1 MTGVARGQE
10 EEEES
15 TDDEDDVAGARAHA
29 EAEAAGL
36 PAWVHGDA
44 AAGDSLALFEQL
56 EREVQ
61 QVRGD
66 PPSGLVSVSEGCGC
80 MATAGDSLA
89 LFELQLEGA
98 GFSNWLWG
106 AGRNTAGAAWGGGG
120 SGGAET
126 WWQCG
131 ALAATVRRQRR
142 QHIKRYRYGDGRAG
156 RMTVWQL
163 SDVDGRPQCR

>member
-1 MTGVARGQE
+1 VTGVARGQE

-106 AGRNTAGAAWGGGG
+106 CRPQHRRGSMGWGWERGGRDVVA
-120 SGGAET
+120 
-126 WWQCG
+126 
-131 ALAATVRRQRR
+131 VRRPRGNRPSPAPPAHQ
-142 QHIKRYRYGDGRAG
+142 
-156 RMTVWQL
+156 TV
-163 SDVDGRPQCR
+163 